1 MKICSRICLMLV
13 MLCIV
18 VCGYAQQTNHP
29 FPQNPKTLRILGVGN
44 SFTDDG
50 TEYFPQLLEAAG
62 IKNVVLGRLYIG
74 GCSLERHCKE
84 YADSIGRYRYSKS
97 TENKWNIV
105 SKESTIQYG
114 LEDEPW
120 DIIVLQQASGVSGIY
135 SSYKPWLDNLIAIVQ
150 KHCSNKNVSIVWQQT
165 WAYARTSNHGE
176 FPKYGCNQKQMYQSI
191 LFANKKMMEESI
203 INYMIPSGTTIQLLR
218 QSNLCDSQ
226 DLTRDGFHLS
236 LLHGRYA
243 AACTWFQALLGP
255 TLNLNIQG
263 NPFHLQGT
271 QYEISVKDAEICQA
285 AARLACEI
293 NWNTWMSGEILP

>member
-1 MKICSRICLMLV
+1 MKISMRISVLMM

-18 VCGYAQQTNHP
+18 VGGYAQQTNYELP
-29 FPQNPKTLRILGVGN
+29 KNPQSLRILGIGN

-50 TEYFPQLLEAAG
+50 TEYLPQLLEAAG
-62 IKNVVLGRLYIG
+62 VKNVVLGRLYIG

-84 YADSIGRYRYSKS
+84 YADSVGRYRYSKS
-97 TENKWNIV
+97 TDNQWKVV
-105 SKESTIQYG
+105 SKETTIQYG

-120 DIIVLQQASGVSGIY
+120 DIVVLQQSSGVSGIY
-135 SSYKPWLDNLIAIVQ
+135 ASYKPWLEKLIDIVR
-150 KHCSNKNVSIVWQQT
+150 KHCSNAKASIVWQQT
-165 WAYARTSNHGE
+165 WAYARTSNHQE

-191 LFANKKMMEESI
+191 LYANRKMMEESI
-203 INYMIPSGTTIQLLR
+203 IGYLIPSGTTIQLLR

-255 TLNLNIQG
+255 TMNLDIQG

-271 QYEISVKDAEICQA
+271 QYEISEKDAEVCQA

-293 NWNTWMSGEILP
+293 NLNTWMSGAILP